1 MTTKRSK
8 KIDIEEA
15 LPPNLPGN
23 LPQIYADGIG
33 QVMVGMPV
41 SKLVFHR
48 TVGMDPS
55 TGENVGSP
63 AAVVTLPT
71 AALLEFVL
79 AFNEMAKNG
88 KQGLLKAAADQASK
102 TQELIEQL
110 LSSSDS
116 PSSPIEA
123 TVKKPRTKH

>member
-1 MTTKRSK
+1 MTTKPSK
-8 KIDIEEA
+8 KIDLEET

-55 TGENVGSP
+55 TGANVGSP
-63 AAVVTLPT
+63 